1 MGSQSPAR
9 PQGLWTVLRVLLT
22 QVSAE
27 LDRSWILVQIS
38 RKRPETTKDGERF
51 QTAAEKAKEAHHFRR
66 NQRTMTAAPRHA
78 ASPRPGVPP
87 TAAAGRT
94 RAFFHKWP
102 SAVIA
107 SQRYDGRRGSVE
119 ASAAPHTAF

>member
-38 RKRPETTKDGERF
+38 RKIPETTKDGERF

-66 NQRTMTAAPRHA
+66 NQRTMTAAPRYRCIA
-78 ASPRPGVPP
+78 ADIKFVTPHLPGLACPRLRPQ
-87 TAAAGRT
+87 AELGRFST
-94 RAFFHKWP
+94 
-102 SAVIA
+102 S
-107 SQRYDGRRGSVE
+107 GRQL
-119 ASAAPHTAF
+119 